1 MTDDSGAVNAQGG
14 SSNDSSGDKKPVL
27 ESSEKTKR
35 TSRRRGTRK
44 PNGGSTTSSG
54 AMTVP
59 RQPKFE
65 GSEEKLNGHIYDCS
79 DMRQSDMYAKTT
91 KEIVGYVGREY
102 RYGADVGLSVEN
114 LTITTKALPDD
125 PESGAS
131 LTAKRIWEKEVDEYV
146 KQKSYLIDN
155 IKRLYSLVWGQC
167 TEVMRQRLEGLN
179 DFSTMNNERDGLGLL
194 KAIRD
199 IVYNFQSQKY
209 LPQALHESKRRFY
222 FCVQGKHMSTVKYME
237 TFQNVIDVIEHSG
250 GTVGNE
256 PGIVEGIAAHQ
267 GLDMATV
274 DSDQEAALN
283 QAARQ
288 HYLAV
293 AFIFNSDRNRFGRLL
308 ENLENDFLL
317 GDDNYPK
324 TVTSA
329 YNLLTNFKEDQRN
342 MLRGPSNDGVSF
354 NTIGEEEE
362 SAVEPAVVLAT
373 NGAAKNQN
381 EFPHI
386 TCHRCDKKGH
396 YASACA
402 EERQTSTQM
411 LMAGVNGGEFDS
423 SPTGESFMFHTRGEV
438 KHTSVTLN
446 IKQNGPVSSSWIL
459 LDNQSTVDVFHNG
472 NLLENIRPADG
483 HMDIHCNAGVTS
495 TNLVGDLPG
504 YGEVW
509 YHPGGIANI
518 LSLSRVKNRG
528 HRVIYDSHDGN
539 EFRVS
544 RKNGTTRVFKESSR
558 GLYFMDTNTPT
569 KQERSWLTP

>member
-1 MTDDSGAVNAQGG
+1 
-14 SSNDSSGDKKPVL
+14 
-27 ESSEKTKR
+27 
-35 TSRRRGTRK
+35 
-44 PNGGSTTSSG
+44 
-54 AMTVP
+54 
-59 RQPKFE
+59 
-65 GSEEKLNGHIYDCS
+65 
-79 DMRQSDMYAKTT
+79 
-91 KEIVGYVGREY
+91 
-102 RYGADVGLSVEN
+102 
-114 LTITTKALPDD
+114 
-125 PESGAS
+125 
-131 LTAKRIWEKEVDEYV
+131 
-146 KQKSYLIDN
+146 
-155 IKRLYSLVWGQC
+155 
-167 TEVMRQRLEGLN
+167 
-179 DFSTMNNERDGLGLL
+179 
-194 KAIRD
+194 
-199 IVYNFQSQKY
+199 
-209 LPQALHESKRRFY
+209 
-222 FCVQGKHMSTVKYME
+222 ME

-411 LMAGVNGGEFDS
+411 LMAGVNSGEFDS

-558 GLYFMDTNTPT
+558 GLYFMDTNTDETGTVLVNTVEGNKSNFSNADYSRAVLARQIQKTIGRPSNRTFIDIVEKNLLVNCPITRRDIDAAEQIFGPDIGSLKGKTVRRVGSRVITHLVDIPATIMNHYKKVTLAGDIMFVNKLPFFMTVSRHLRFGTAENITNQT
-569 KQERSWLTP
+569 KKTLLASIKQVKSTYLKRGFILTDLLMDGQFEPLRADLADMQLNLNTVS